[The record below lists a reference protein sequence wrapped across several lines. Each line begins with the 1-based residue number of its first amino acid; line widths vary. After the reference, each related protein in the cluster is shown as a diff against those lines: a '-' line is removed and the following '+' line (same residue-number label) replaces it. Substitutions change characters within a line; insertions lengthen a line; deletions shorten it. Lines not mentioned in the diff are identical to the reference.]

1 MGELAANVVSRRKG
15 YFHNKKGCCTF
26 RATAFLLF
34 SVILC
39 ALFAKGDVNGLH
51 LTAACD
57 GDLDGVTGLVVPKEE
72 AALHEAMD
80 RLAADPAFA
89 ARLSANAE
97 QAFRTRFTYYHAGK
111 EVGAQVSESEVV

>member
-1 MGELAANVVSRRKG
+1 ML
-15 YFHNKKGCCTF
+15 F
-26 RATAFLLF
+26 R
-34 SVILC
+34 S
-39 ALFAKGDVNGLH
+39 
-51 LTAACD
+51 
-57 GDLDGVTGLVVPKEE
+57 KEE

>member
-1 MGELAANVVSRRKG
+1 MLRRMR
-15 YFHNKKGCCTF
+15 NA
-26 RATAFLLF
+26 RA
-34 SVILC
+34 V
-39 ALFAKGDVNGLH
+39 LFAFENDQIASGQLTF
-51 LTAACD
+51 LTAM
-57 GDLDGVTGLVVPKEE
+57 DLGVPVIVTQTQGLTDDYLTDGVTGLVVPKEE

-89 ARLSANAE
+89 ALLSANAE